1 MGTLYVVATP
11 IGNLGDMTARAI
23 ETLKSVSLIAA
34 EDTRRTRQLLNH
46 FGIENQLTS
55 YHAFNERAR
64 RGSLLGALE
73 AGDVALVTDAG
84 TPGIAD
90 PAADIVRAALEAGF
104 PVSPV
109 PGASALAAAASAS
122 GLIDGPFLMLGFLPR
137 GGNERRVLI
146 GRALAAQMP
155 IICFESPNRLAE
167 TLAELRDA
175 LGDRPAAVM
184 RELTKLHEEIA
195 AGTLS
200 ELAARFEGAVARGEI
215 VIVVGAA
222 SVASAD
228 EPDPRELMRGLLATG
243 MKPSL
248 AAREAAGMTGLPR
261 SQLYDIAQEIR
272 KTANGERLATND

>member
-1 MGTLYVVATP
+1 MGTLFVIATP

-23 ETLKSVSLIAA
+23 DTLRAVDLIAA

-46 FGIENQLTS
+46 FGIENHLTS
-55 YHAFNERAR
+55 YHAFNERSR
-64 RGSLLGALE
+64 RNALLDALSR
-73 AGDVALVTDAG
+73 GDVALVTDAG

-90 PAADIVRAALEAGF
+90 PAADIVRAALDAGF
-104 PVSPV
+104 TVSPI

-122 GLIDGPFLMLGFLPR
+122 GLIDGPFIMLGFLPR

-146 GRALAAQMP
+146 GRALASHLP
-155 IICFESPNRLAE
+155 LICFESPNRLLD

-175 LGDRPAAVM
+175 IGDRPATVM

-200 ELAARFEGAVARGEI
+200 QLTSHFEGEAVRGEI
-215 VIVVGAA
+215 VIVVGAPI
-222 SVASAD
+222 
-228 EPDPRELMRGLLATG
+228 EPPESEEDPRELLRGLLATG

-248 AAREAAGMTGLPR
+248 AAKEAASMTGRPR
-261 SQLYDIAQEIR
+261 SELYELAQEI
-272 KTANGERLATND
+272 KKSDAHQTPGA